1 MEKTFFSLHKGILH
15 NCPKNSFV
23 SFFQASRKVA
33 QMKPS
38 CNLGE
43 TSRIL
48 HTCHN
53 SSRVALYCYYQQ
65 PETTPPVTSNRKT
78 CLPTIWHKLLILVQN
93 TSIEMRRI
101 FFFVS
106 GTEDIK
112 LRSSAPNMKQGI
124 IRKLEATNYGFF
136 TDHF

>member
-1 MEKTFFSLHKGILH
+1 MESKYLLIFFESSFFSLHKGILH

-33 QMKPS
+33 QMKPR
-38 CNLGE
+38 CNFGE

-93 TSIEMRRI
+93 ISIEMRRA
-101 FFFVS
+101 FFFSPAHKISNFEVVHQ
-106 GTEDIK
+106 T
-112 LRSSAPNMKQGI
+112 
-124 IRKLEATNYGFF
+124 
-136 TDHF
+136 